1 MYVGLTI
8 SILMGPMAFAS
19 GGLILLS
26 VLRRV
31 DAVVVPSANAILFDT
46 NPLRDDEEVEGR
58 KISEDGVL
66 VCIYNFDGVDPY
78 AAAVERDATYTIA
91 VNDDARTIVLIDTAA
106 AQSTCKD

>member
-8 SILMGPMAFAS
+8 SILMGPMAFAD

-58 KISEDGVL
+58 KISELEEEGVL
-66 VCIYNFDGVDPY
+66 VCMYNFDGV
-78 AAAVERDATYTIA
+78 
-91 VNDDARTIVLIDTAA
+91 
-106 AQSTCKD
+106 

>member
-8 SILMGPMAFAS
+8 SILMGPMAFAG

-58 KISEDGVL
+58 KISELEEEGVL
-66 VCIYNFDGVDPY
+66 VCMYNFDGV
-78 AAAVERDATYTIA
+78 
-91 VNDDARTIVLIDTAA
+91 
-106 AQSTCKD
+106 

>member
-8 SILMGPMAFAS
+8 SILMGPMAFAD

-31 DAVVVPSANAILFDT
+31 DAVVVPSANAILFVT

-58 KISEDGVL
+58 KISELEEEGVL
-66 VCIYNFDGVDPY
+66 VCIYNFDGV
-78 AAAVERDATYTIA
+78 
-91 VNDDARTIVLIDTAA
+91 
-106 AQSTCKD
+106 

>member
-8 SILMGPMAFAS
+8 SILMGPMAFAD

-58 KISEDGVL
+58 KISELEEEGVL
-66 VCIYNFDGVDPY
+66 VCIYNFDGV
-78 AAAVERDATYTIA
+78 
-91 VNDDARTIVLIDTAA
+91 
-106 AQSTCKD
+106 

>member
-58 KISEDGVL
+58 KISELEEEGVL
-66 VCIYNFDGVDPY
+66 VCIYNFDGV
-78 AAAVERDATYTIA
+78 
-91 VNDDARTIVLIDTAA
+91 
-106 AQSTCKD
+106 